1 MKRFLVVS
9 VEDLDGACGGWFDDY
24 DAAVRETEK
33 SANFFEKDYVMLEVI
48 GKTLTRRE
56 IYLRDKHLEPIIG
69 GK

>member
-33 SANFFEKDYVMLEVI
+33 SANSYRKGV
-48 GKTLTRRE
+48 
-56 IYLRDKHLEPIIG
+56 
-69 GK
+69 